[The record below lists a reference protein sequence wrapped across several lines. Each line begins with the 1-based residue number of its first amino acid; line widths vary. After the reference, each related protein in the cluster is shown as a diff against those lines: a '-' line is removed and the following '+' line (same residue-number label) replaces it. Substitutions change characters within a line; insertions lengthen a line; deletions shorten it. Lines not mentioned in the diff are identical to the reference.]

1 MNKYSKNISADFF
14 NHEFCLRLKNEIDNI
29 LEKVGHGENI
39 LPEYHYTHHTKIL
52 FYDHILD
59 KLPEISTLIDR
70 INATVISV
78 PILGFVPPN
87 SKMGVHKDGYNCL
100 TKIMLPIMGN
110 YPLSFFENKDD
121 TTPSAITDI
130 NIFSPIIFNS
140 DQWHGGVLT
149 NNEWRVNFQIMIA
162 EPYNVIEDRV
172 ENNTL
177 FKLQ

>member
-1 MNKYSKNISADFF
+1 
-14 NHEFCLRLKNEIDNI
+14 
-29 LEKVGHGENI
+29 
-39 LPEYHYTHHTKIL
+39 
-52 FYDHILD
+52 
-59 KLPEISTLIDR
+59 
-70 INATVISV
+70 
-78 PILGFVPPN
+78 
-87 SKMGVHKDGYNCL
+87 MGVHKDGYNCL

-177 FKLQ
+177 FKL